1 MTEIKIVYKGYETI
15 MQCQQNENFEDIFK
29 RFKIQVNAE
38 NIKIIYLYNGEIIKD
53 ENMTLSQLIDEKN
66 APNVPILAYEQNDLP
81 NNILVKSDYVICPKC
96 KESAILE
103 QEDYKLII
111 YGCQNRHITNN
122 ILINEF
128 NKLQEIDYSKIICQ
142 KCNINNKSNAYNNKF
157 FWCGICKM
165 FLCPICM
172 SMHDNNH
179 KIINYDDKEYICDI
193 HGEIYNSFCNECK
206 KNICIECEKSHNE
219 HKLLSL

>member
-103 QEDYKLII
+103 QEDYKLI
-111 YGCQNRHITNN
+111 N
-122 ILINEF
+122 ILF
-128 NKLQEIDYSKIICQ
+128 VICL
-142 KCNINNKSNAYNNKF
+142 
-157 FWCGICKM
+157 FWH
-165 FLCPICM
+165 PY
-172 SMHDNNH
+172 
-179 KIINYDDKEYICDI
+179 IIN
-193 HGEIYNSFCNECK
+193 
-206 KNICIECEKSHNE
+206 
-219 HKLLSL
+219 L